1 LGLSYL
7 KPYAG
12 TGFSRRA
19 RAPLGVVCGK
29 PRGYWVWFSEPPN
42 KELCLYEGK
51 MSLEDYHSRDHGM
64 SHT

>member
-1 LGLSYL
+1 L

-29 PRGYWVWFSEPPN
+29 PRGDWVWFSEPPI
-42 KELCLYEGK
+42 KELARLKE
-51 MSLEDYHSRDHGM
+51 
-64 SHT
+64 